1 VAPTKSKKGLRA
13 KVRTFSATE
22 RDQEMLDAIARY
34 HGTSKS
40 AMLTGLVRKEFWRI
54 FPNGTETVPPDQG
67 VRMSDE

>member
-1 VAPTKSKKGLRA
+1 VAPIKSKKGIRA

>member
-1 VAPTKSKKGLRA
+1 
-13 KVRTFSATE
+13 
-22 RDQEMLDAIARY
+22 MLDAIARY